1 VRTHRLST
9 GTAARRAVAALVIA
23 LMPLHAQ
30 AQAGGQ
36 SLDVLTLDGQPIDPF
51 HAAPSVRA
59 TVFVF
64 TRTDCPIANRFAPTL
79 EQLRREFE
87 PRGVRFSLV
96 YVDPAEP
103 AGAIRAHMSEYG
115 LHAAA
120 LRDPRHTLVALS
132 GATIT
137 PEAAVYVTGE
147 GPPRLI
153 YRGRIDDRFVDFG
166 LARPQPSKHDLR
178 EVLEALLAGR
188 TMMPHTTP
196 AVGCVIAD
204 LR

>member
-1 VRTHRLST
+1 VLF
-9 GTAARRAVAALVIA
+9 IA
-23 LMPLHAQ
+23 LMLLHAP
-30 AQAGGQ
+30 AQATGQ
-36 SLDVLTLDGQPIDPF
+36 LLDVLTLDGQPIDPF
-51 HAAPSVRA
+51 NLAPSVRA

-87 PRGVRFSLV
+87 PRGVRFWLV
-96 YVDPAEP
+96 FIDPAEP
-103 AGAIRAHMSEYG
+103 APAIRAHLTEYDQ
-115 LHAAA
+115 HAAA

-137 PEAAVYVTGE
+137 PEAAVYLSAE
-147 GPPRLI
+147 GPPRLV

-166 LARPQPSKHDLR
+166 LARPQPTKHDLQ
-178 EVLEALLAGR
+178 EALETLLAGR
-188 TMMPHTTP
+188 AVMPQTTP